1 MLGEMLQWQKKIK
14 CKKKKTCPIQGC
26 TPLLLSMVFLM
37 KIFKLNFIMVYKH
50 LKITFDDQIV
60 LANVTTF
67 SNFGGFPILISLLFF
82 T

>member
-1 MLGEMLQWQKKIK
+1 
-14 CKKKKTCPIQGC
+14 
-26 TPLLLSMVFLM
+26 MVFLM

>member
-1 MLGEMLQWQKKIK
+1 
-14 CKKKKTCPIQGC
+14 
-26 TPLLLSMVFLM
+26 MVFFM
-37 KIFKLNFIMVYKH
+37 KIFNNNFFMVYKH

>member
-1 MLGEMLQWQKKIK
+1 VKCSNNRRKKYA
-14 CKKKKTCPIQGC
+14 KKKKKRPIQGC
-26 TPLLLSMVFLM
+26 TPLLLSMVFFM
-37 KIFKLNFIMVYKH
+37 KIFNNNFFMVYKH